1 MSKQAT
7 STQDYQVWS
16 RKTAIYAADI
26 AVQYTALGLAGE
38 VGEICNEIKKVYRD
52 DDGIFT
58 AERRAKLIDEFGD
71 VFWYLARVTD
81 ELDIALPDIVE
92 RNMAKLED
100 RLSRNVI
107 SGSGGDR

>member
-52 DDGIFT
+52 DDG
-58 AERRAKLIDEFGD
+58 
-71 VFWYLARVTD
+71 YARTRYC
-81 ELDIALPDIVE
+81 LTRYRGA
-92 RNMAKLED
+92 
-100 RLSRNVI
+100 
-107 SGSGGDR
+107 